1 MAWSHPTGPES
12 DPQGR
17 QGPALLTGHPGRF
30 QIRGLDRRDAPLL
43 AAHLL
48 RLSPEDRRTR
58 FHGALHDDAVT
69 AYVDRIDWRRAYVFG
84 AIVGTE
90 LRGVA
95 ELIVESD
102 SRGEIAVSVEP
113 DFRHDGLGRLLVI
126 AAMLAARRL
135 GLKQLLLTY
144 QPGNTPMVT
153 LARDLGAR
161 TERRHQAVEAVIT
174 LSPQP
179 PTETG
184 APPAPQ
190 APEYS
195 PS

>member
-1 MAWSHPTGPES
+1 MAGSQPTSPDT
-12 DPQGR
+12 DPSALH
-17 QGPALLTGHPGRF
+17 GPALLTGHPGRF

-58 FHGALHDDAVT
+58 FHGALHDDAIN
-69 AYVDRIDWRRAYVFG
+69 AYVARIDWRRAYVFG

-113 DFRHDGLGRLLVI
+113 HFRHDGLGRLLVI

-135 GLKQLLLTY
+135 GLRQLLLTY
-144 QPGNTPMVT
+144 QHGNTPMVT

-161 TERRHQAVEAVIT
+161 TERRYQTVEAVIT
-174 LSPQP
+174 LPSSPPQ
-179 PTETG
+179 TA
-184 APPAPQ
+184 APPAP
-190 APEYS
+190 
-195 PS
+195 